1 MNQNSLSNESFNMT
15 NENEISFESSYI
27 NENSFDDC
35 NSSFYENSTK
45 NIMCL
50 SQIYESENDYNNNAD
65 TTTNTENSKE
75 IILPTITQIPSAIIS
90 AVINSIQNIITNS
103 NNIDK
108 NTAFYSD
115 IIPTI
120 SLNDYLNRI
129 IKYTEIEK
137 KTLIIALIYIDKY
150 SLSRN
155 ETISIHIIHKLLFA
169 AILLAIKYNEDNI
182 YNNQYYSEVA
192 GITLNELNQIEYELF
207 VKLDFSLFIDNK
219 LFYEYNNALIQY
231 KRYK

>member
-1 MNQNSLSNESFNMT
+1 MT

-45 NIMCL
+45 NIMYL

-108 NTAFYSD
+108 NTALYSD

-155 ETISIHIIHKLLFA
+155 ETISIHK
-169 AILLAIKYNEDNI
+169 E
-182 YNNQYYSEVA
+182 
-192 GITLNELNQIEYELF
+192 TT
-207 VKLDFSLFIDNK
+207 
-219 LFYEYNNALIQY
+219 
-231 KRYK
+231 

>member
-1 MNQNSLSNESFNMT
+1 MT

-155 ETISIHIIHKLLFA
+155 ETISIHIIHKILFA
-169 AILLAIKYNEDNI
+169 AVLLSIKYNEDLVYTNE
-182 YNNQYYSEVA
+182 YYSLIA
-192 GITLNELNQIEYELF
+192 GIPLKEMNQIEYEFLNQINF
-207 VKLDFSLFIDNK
+207 NLFINEDLYNTYNK
-219 LFYEYNNALIQY
+219 LF
-231 KRYK
+231 